1 MLALSLAR
9 RISRGSGMEDVV
21 IASALAYEE
30 IAGRS
35 HSSDLLT
42 RLERQI
48 AAGSGVGI
56 SISPAEMEPLARELR
71 HG

>member
-9 RISRGSGMEDVV
+9 RISHGDGMEDVV

-35 HSSDLLT
+35 PSADL
-42 RLERQI
+42 
-48 AAGSGVGI
+48 S
-56 SISPAEMEPLARELR
+56 ARELR
-71 HG
+71 RG